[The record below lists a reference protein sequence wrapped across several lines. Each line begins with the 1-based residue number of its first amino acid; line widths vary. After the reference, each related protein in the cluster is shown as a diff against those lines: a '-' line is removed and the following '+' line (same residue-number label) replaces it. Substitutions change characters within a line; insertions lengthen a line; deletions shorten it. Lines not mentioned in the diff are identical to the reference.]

1 VRSIA
6 GMHAAVS
13 AQKAAVVDLLVGYVT
28 KVNV

>member
-1 VRSIA
+1 
-6 GMHAAVS
+6 MHAAVS